1 MSEALKSL
9 NNIRTLRAQG
19 RELSLEVLEEILEK
33 LNVIV
38 DERRQ
43 EESSKAAELQA
54 RQEKLDTLRK
64 LMEEDGINPEELLGS
79 FQAKSTA
86 TKKSREP
93 RPAKYSFTDEA
104 TVVEASG
111 EPVFL
116 IEGEY
121 ENIKITRPADLLV
134 AERILAERSTLQ

>member
-1 MSEALKSL
+1 
-9 NNIRTLRAQG
+9 
-19 RELSLEVLEEILEK
+19 

-54 RQEKLDTLRK
+54 RQEKLDALRK

-86 TKKSREP
+86 TKKSRGP
-93 RPAKYSFTDEA
+93 RPAKYSFTDEN
-104 TVVEASG
+104 G
-111 EPVFL
+111 ETKTWTGQGRTPKALAEQIAAGKSLDDFL
-116 IEGEY
+116 I
-121 ENIKITRPADLLV
+121 
-134 AERILAERSTLQ
+134 

>member
-19 RELSLEVLEEILEK
+19 RELPLEVLEEILEK

-54 RQEKLDTLRK
+54 RQEKLDALRK
-64 LMEEDGINPEELLGS
+64 LMEEDGIN
-79 FQAKSTA
+79 AW
-86 TKKSREP
+86 
-93 RPAKYSFTDEA
+93 
-104 TVVEASG
+104 
-111 EPVFL
+111 L
-116 IEGEY
+116 IPGQIYGYQEKPWTTPGQ
-121 ENIKITRPADLLV
+121 
-134 AERILAERSTLQ
+134 ILIY

>member
-19 RELSLEVLEEILEK
+19 RELPLEVLEEILEK

-43 EESSKAAELQA
+43 
-54 RQEKLDTLRK
+54 
-64 LMEEDGINPEELLGS
+64 EDGINPEELLGS

-86 TKKSREP
+86 TKKSRGP
-93 RPAKYSFTDEA
+93 RPAKYSFTDEN
-104 TVVEASG
+104 G
-111 EPVFL
+111 ETKTWTGQGRTPKALAEQIAAGKSLDDFL
-116 IEGEY
+116 I
-121 ENIKITRPADLLV
+121 
-134 AERILAERSTLQ
+134 

>member
-1 MSEALKSL
+1 
-9 NNIRTLRAQG
+9 
-19 RELSLEVLEEILEK
+19 RELPLEVLEEILEK

-54 RQEKLDTLRK
+54 RQEKLDALRK

-93 RPAKYSFTDEA
+93 RPAKYSFTDEN
-104 TVVEASG
+104 G
-111 EPVFL
+111 ETKTWTGQGRTPKALAEQIAAGKSLDDFL
-116 IEGEY
+116 I
-121 ENIKITRPADLLV
+121 
-134 AERILAERSTLQ
+134 